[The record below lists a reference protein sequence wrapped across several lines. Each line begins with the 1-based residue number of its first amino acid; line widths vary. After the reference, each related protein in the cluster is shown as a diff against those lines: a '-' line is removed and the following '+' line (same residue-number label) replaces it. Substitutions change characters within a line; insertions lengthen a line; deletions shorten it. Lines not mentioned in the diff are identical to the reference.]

1 MIVVERKTDREF
13 LVIVKED
20 DTKTEQEHIV
30 SLDEDYYQYLS
41 QEKITKEELIQ
52 KSFEFLLKKESKESI
67 LSRFNLK
74 VIERYFPEYEEKIR
88 IIGKTMKETIL
99 EKKVGE
105 ILARIMHPE
114 IDYSL
119 VDLGVIKNVVVKDNG
134 VTLTLKLP
142 LLEVPIKDLLVNSIK
157 EELEKLNVVVKINTV
172 QMNEEERAKFM
183 KMSQEKWRF

>member
-1 MIVVERKTDREF
+1 MIVVERKNDREF

-20 DTKTEQEHIV
+20 DTKTEHIV

-88 IIGKTMKETIL
+88 VIGKTMKGTIMK
-99 EKKVGE
+99 KKVGE
-105 ILARIMHPE
+105 ILSRIMHPE

-119 VDLGVIKNVVVKDNG
+119 VDLGVIKNVVMKNNR

-142 LLEVPIKDLLVNSIK
+142 FLEVPIKDFLVNGIK
-157 EELEKLNVVVKINTV
+157 EELGKL
-172 QMNEEERAKFM
+172 MLL
-183 KMSQEKWRF
+183 